1 MNQNV
6 LNIVSEKTGVAEKY
20 IKVVLEMVEEG
31 STIPFMARYRKE
43 KTNNLDEEQ
52 LRVLLQVY
60 TYEDKLD
67 TRKQEVIANID
78 AKGKLTPELKKAIE
92 DAATLSEVEDLY
104 LPYKEKKKTRASIA
118 IAKGLEPLADFLLTF
133 SDVNPLEEAQKY
145 LTEEVTTIED
155 ALQGA
160 KDIIAERISDDIN
173 HRNTVRNFIEYFGMI
188 STSLKKDAVDEKKVY
203 EIYYDHKESVK
214 NIPNHRVL
222 AIDRGE
228 NQKILKVAI
237 LNSDEDCIKSIVK
250 KVVPAKVENEFAK
263 ESVRIVSE
271 AIEDSYTRLLFP
283 SLERE
288 TRNNLTERAQASAI
302 DVFALNLEQ
311 LLLTPPLKGKMMLG
325 VDPAFRTGCKLAV
338 LNQNGDFIYKDVIY
352 PHEKFVGEKVNPL
365 RKKEAS
371 QKVALICKKFKI
383 ELIAIG
389 NGTASRETEEF
400 IANTIRE
407 YNLPCQFIIV
417 SEAGASVY
425 SASELA
431 KKEYPDLVVE
441 ERSAIS
447 IARRVIDPLAE
458 FIKIDP
464 KSIGVGQYQHDV
476 NQSKL
481 GDSLDFVISKVVNSV
496 GVNINTATAPLLSYV
511 SGLSKKT
518 AENIVAYRQENG
530 KITSRAEV
538 KKIKGIGPKSYEQA
552 IGFLKI
558 LDSENPLDKTFIHPE
573 NYDKVMNLL
582 ADLKLNI
589 NELGSEEFSAR
600 LENVNNKIAEK
611 YDLGEFSFDDII
623 AELSKPLRDIRDDFP
638 TPILKSD
645 ILHIEDLRIGM
656 KLQGTVRNISDFG
669 VFVDIGLKNDGMIHR
684 SKLSKTRISHPSEVV
699 SINDIIDVYVIDVN
713 LEKKRVGLSLFNIN
727 E

>member
-78 AKGKLTPELKKAIE
+78 AKGKLTPKLKKAIE

-133 SDVNPLEEAQKY
+133 SNVNPLEEAQKY

-214 NIPNHRVL
+214 HIPNHRVL

-600 LENVNNKIAEK
+600 LENINNKIAEK

>member
-52 LRVLLQVY
+52 LRLLLQVY

-133 SDVNPLEEAQKY
+133 CDVNPLEEAQKY

-173 HRNTVRNFIEYFGMI
+173 HRNTVRNFIDYFGMI

-214 NIPNHRVL
+214 HIPNHRVL

-237 LNSDEDCIKSIVK
+237 LNSDEDCIKAITK

-263 ESVRIVSE
+263 ESVRLVSE
-271 AIEDSYTRLLFP
+271 AIQDSYTRLLFP

-400 IANTIRE
+400 IANTIKE

>member
-133 SDVNPLEEAQKY
+133 SYVNPLEEAQKY

-214 NIPNHRVL
+214 HIPNHRVL

>member
-214 NIPNHRVL
+214 HIPNHRVL

-263 ESVRIVSE
+263 ESVRLVSE

-400 IANTIRE
+400 IANTIKE

>member
-133 SDVNPLEEAQKY
+133 SDVNPIDEAQKY

-214 NIPNHRVL
+214 HIPNHRVL

-263 ESVRIVSE
+263 ESVRLVSE

-518 AENIVAYRQENG
+518 AENIVKDMEGRNN
-530 KITSRAEV
+530 
-538 KKIKGIGPKSYEQA
+538 KKCQQNEM
-552 IGFLKI
+552 
-558 LDSENPLDKTFIHPE
+558 E
-573 NYDKVMNLL
+573 
-582 ADLKLNI
+582 I
-589 NELGSEEFSAR
+589 NEFKRNRWA
-600 LENVNNKIAEK
+600 K
-611 YDLGEFSFDDII
+611 
-623 AELSKPLRDIRDDFP
+623 
-638 TPILKSD
+638 TP
-645 ILHIEDLRIGM
+645 
-656 KLQGTVRNISDFG
+656 
-669 VFVDIGLKNDGMIHR
+669 
-684 SKLSKTRISHPSEVV
+684 
-699 SINDIIDVYVIDVN
+699 DVC
-713 LEKKRVGLSLFNIN
+713 
-727 E
+727 